1 MFDPAL
7 FKLPGMRRLAVILA
21 LLAVVEG
28 IFIIIQAQFMSVA
41 IVGLWHLQQLGTILQ
56 PMLIFAV
63 AWTGRQLLVVI
74 KNRLMYPVV
83 EKTTGDLRRQVMQK
97 LYRLG
102 PSYVA
107 KTGTGN
113 VVTTALEGIDKV
125 QTYLM
130 LVVIK
135 VIDMMVIPWV
145 ILIYIAWLRWRE
157 ALFLLAIFPLIIV
170 FMIILGYAAQAKAD
184 KQYVGYQRLSNH
196 FVDTLRGL
204 PTLKQLGLSRQYAN
218 NVYQVSEGYRKQT
231 LAVIKIAMLST
242 FALDFFTTLSIA
254 VVAVFLGFGLID
266 GTITLL
272 PALVILVLSPDYFL
286 PLRTFASDYH
296 ATLNGKNAFAAV
308 QKMLALPVATQRDQL
323 GTQPLNWQA
332 DSTLSL
338 QNINFSYD
346 GKQPALSTLKLQ
358 AKGYQRIGII
368 GASGS
373 GKSTLINLL
382 GGFLTPTA
390 NQGSLTVNG
399 QAVTHLNQIAWQQ
412 SFFYIPQNPYLFHAS
427 LAENIAFY
435 QPNAG
440 LSAIGAAAEKA
451 GLTDW
456 IKTLPDGL
464 ATKIGEGARGVSGGQ
479 AQRIALARAFLDSS
493 RRILLFDEPT
503 AHLDIET
510 EAELKQTILPVFKD
524 HLVFFATHRLH
535 WINQMDYVLV
545 MDHGRIVEQGTPA
558 QLAAADGA
566 YVRLRDEMVGAI

>member
-1 MFDPAL
+1 
-7 FKLPGMRRLAVILA
+7 
-21 LLAVVEG
+21 
-28 IFIIIQAQFMSVA
+28 
-41 IVGLWHLQQLGTILQ
+41 
-56 PMLIFAV
+56 
-63 AWTGRQLLVVI
+63 
-74 KNRLMYPVV
+74 
-83 EKTTGDLRRQVMQK
+83 
-97 LYRLG
+97 
-102 PSYVA
+102 
-107 KTGTGN
+107 
-113 VVTTALEGIDKV
+113 
-125 QTYLM
+125 
-130 LVVIK
+130 
-135 VIDMMVIPWV
+135 
-145 ILIYIAWLRWRE
+145 
-157 ALFLLAIFPLIIV
+157 
-170 FMIILGYAAQAKAD
+170 
-184 KQYVGYQRLSNH
+184 
-196 FVDTLRGL
+196 
-204 PTLKQLGLSRQYAN
+204 
-218 NVYQVSEGYRKQT
+218 
-231 LAVIKIAMLST
+231 
-242 FALDFFTTLSIA
+242 
-254 VVAVFLGFGLID
+254 
-266 GTITLL
+266 
-272 PALVILVLSPDYFL
+272 VILVLSPDYFL

-323 GTQPLNWQA
+323 GTQPLHWQA

-338 QNINFSYD
+338 QAIDFSYD
-346 GKQPALSTLKLQ
+346 GTQPALSALKLQ

-390 NQGSLTVNG
+390 GQGTITVNG
-399 QAVTHLNQIAWQQ
+399 QSVTHLNQIAWQQ

-435 QPNAG
+435 QPDAG

-451 GLTDW
+451 GLTAW